1 MTYMY
6 ASSVILRCT
15 KVRKENG
22 QASLHKEQSLKSFA
36 GRLKKY
42 EL

>member
-1 MTYMY
+1 MY
-6 ASSVILRCT
+6 ASRVILRCMN
-15 KVRKENG
+15 VRKENG
-22 QASLHKEQSLKSFA
+22 QASLHKEQSLKSFS